1 MTATLEN
8 TTTTLATDGLEGGMS
23 EAMKDDVKAQIGR
36 HRRVRGTDFAT
47 NDLAAA
53 ALPYM
58 SRMRHQV
65 PGIYAVVLGTGD
77 GTHVCSIGLGDA
89 LDAARI
95 SALNSSMFGTAGAQ
109 AAIVD
114 LSRDPDEAKGEGR
127 DAIVSVSLPND
138 EVIALAKVAHP
149 PVGHL
154 VLAVFARDVQLG
166 MVVHHART
174 SAQALSEWLDEE

>member
-1 MTATLEN
+1 MLEN
-8 TTTTLATDGLEGGMS
+8 QNTHAPALA
-23 EAMKDDVKAQIGR
+23 DVPSSAPDRNDAEDFKAQIGR
-36 HRRVRGTDFAT
+36 HRRVRDTNFET

-77 GTHVCSIGLGDA
+77 GIHVCSIGLNDA

-109 AAIVD
+109 AAVID
-114 LSRDPDEAKGEGR
+114 PSRDPNEEKGENR
-127 DAIVSVSLPND
+127 DAIVSVSLPNN
-138 EVIALAKVAHP
+138 EVIALAKVAHA

>member
-1 MTATLEN
+1 MLEN
-8 TTTTLATDGLEGGMS
+8 QNTHAPALA
-23 EAMKDDVKAQIGR
+23 DVPSSAPDRNDAEDFKAQIGR
-36 HRRVRGTDFAT
+36 HRRVRDTNFET

-77 GTHVCSIGLGDA
+77 GIHVCSIGLNDA

-109 AAIVD
+109 AAVID
-114 LSRDPDEAKGEGR
+114 PLRDPNEEKGENR
-127 DAIVSVSLPND
+127 DAIVSVSLPNN
-138 EVIALAKVAHP
+138 EVIALAKVAHA

>member
-1 MTATLEN
+1 MLEN
-8 TTTTLATDGLEGGMS
+8 QTTHAPALA
-23 EAMKDDVKAQIGR
+23 DVPPSASDRNDAEDFKAQIGR
-36 HRRVRGTDFAT
+36 HRRVRDTNFET

-77 GTHVCSIGLGDA
+77 GIHVCSIGLNDA

-109 AAIVD
+109 AAVID
-114 LSRDPDEAKGEGR
+114 PSRDPNEEKGENR
-127 DAIVSVSLPND
+127 DAIVSVSLPNN
-138 EVIALAKVAHP
+138 EVIALAKVAHA